1 LTVDKEHRSAG
12 MTGRCAEIVDAD
24 GRMRAAWKPLMEA
37 LAKMTPAEYARRN
50 DTAQTAL
57 RNNGVTYNVYDR
69 REGQSRR
76 WRLDILPFVVDPP
89 EWALIEAA
97 AIQRARLAD
106 ALLSDIYG
114 PQQLINDGVLP
125 PHIIFG
131 HPQFL
136 RPLVGLK
143 PPGGVRVHLYSVD
156 VARTTDGSWVVL
168 SSRAD
173 AVSGI
178 GYALENRIVV
188 GQVFPDL
195 FGEMRVRRLASFFNA
210 YREAV
215 RSLADGACGRAV
227 LLTPGPHNE
236 AYFEHAFLAHY
247 LDLTLVEGDDLAVR
261 DDKVFLKTLSGFE
274 PVSVIFRRIDS
285 DFCDPLELRADSAL
299 GVPGL
304 TEAVRAG
311 NVVLANALGGGVIE
325 SPALDAYLHA
335 ASRALLGEDLLIPD
349 IPTVWCGTEWG
360 RKEAL
365 DRLDRVIVRGAFDA
379 RPIFSSRSTA
389 KLGGELSA
397 EEILALKDRL
407 ARRGAT
413 IVTQD
418 IVGLGEAP
426 IYRDGEIASK
436 PVSLRVFVAWTKDG
450 YRVMPGAL
458 ARVAD
463 NDTIRSLSLQ
473 SGALSK
479 DVWVPSVG
487 PVDRFSLLRPPG
499 AAVPI
504 QRTGESPPSRAMD
517 NLFWLGRYGERA
529 DTLARVLRTVVR
541 RLGDGAGEGA
551 DRKLL
556 EFFSELLRNLPMG
569 NPSRSGEDLGAALRA
584 LIAVRGTPDG
594 LPQLLMRIRQT
605 AWSAR
610 DRLSLDTWQTI
621 HLMTE
626 AEMLPSPGRPF
637 DSAEALSSLDRLVR
651 RSAAFAGY
659 CAENMTRGPNWLFTD
674 MGRRIERALH
684 LTWLVGRIAGP
695 SALAEPERIRIA
707 LDVSGSAM
715 TYRSRYFDA
724 LQLKP
729 LLDLL
734 LFDESNPRSLAFQLD
749 AVEKM
754 LAELSHLTPDGK
766 GAPAADLA
774 AATRRLAAPADF
786 FEDDVPVAPLLTQY
800 LERIDVGIC
809 GVSDALTDAYFR
821 HAVRRRTGG
830 DAREV

>member
-1 LTVDKEHRSAG
+1 MTNPPRPIATAAG
-12 MTGRCAEIVDAD
+12 AEVLDAD
-24 GRMRAAWKPLMEA
+24 GTVRPAWRPLMDA
-37 LAKMTPAEYARRN
+37 LADMTPGEYARR
-50 DTAQTAL
+50 DAAAQAAL
-57 RNNGVTYNVYDR
+57 RNNGVVYNVYGQK
-69 REGQSRR
+69 EGQSRR
-76 WRLDILPFVVDPP
+76 WRLDILPFVVDPG
-89 EWALIEAA
+89 EWTKLEAA

-106 ALLSDIYG
+106 ALLADIYG
-114 PQQLINDGVLP
+114 PQKLIADGVLP
-125 PHIIFG
+125 PHIVFG
-131 HPQFL
+131 HPQYL
-136 RPLVGLK
+136 RPLVGIEPL
-143 PPGGVRVHLYSVD
+143 GGVRVHLYSVD
-156 VARTTDGSWVVL
+156 VARKADGSWMVL

-195 FGEMRVRRLASFFNA
+195 FGEMRIRRLASFFDA
-210 YREAV
+210 YRAFV
-215 RSLADGACGRAV
+215 RSLAADMPGRAV

-261 DDKVFLKTLSGFE
+261 GDKVFLKTLNGFE
-274 PVSVIFRRIDS
+274 PVAVIFRRIDS
-285 DFCDPLELRADSAL
+285 DFCDPLALRADSAL
-299 GVPGL
+299 GIPGL

-311 NVVLANALGGGVIE
+311 HVVLANALGGGVIE

-335 ASRALLGEDLLIPD
+335 AAQALLGEELLIPD
-349 IPTVWCGTEWG
+349 IPTVWGGTEWG

-365 DRLDRVIVRGAFDA
+365 ERLDRVIVRGAFDA

-389 KLGGELSA
+389 KLGSELSPD
-397 EEILALKDRL
+397 EIAALKDRL
-407 ARRGAT
+407 SRRGAA

-418 IVGLGEAP
+418 LVALGDAP
-426 IYRDGEIASK
+426 IYRDGHISCK
-436 PVSLRVFVAWTKDG
+436 PVSLRLFVARTEGG

-463 NDTIRSLSLQ
+463 DETIRSLSLQ

-479 DVWVPSVG
+479 DVWVPSLG
-487 PVDRFSLLRPPG
+487 PVDSFSLLRPPG

-517 NLFWLGRYGERA
+517 NLFWLGRYAERA

-541 RLGDGAGEGA
+541 RLGGGAEDGA
-551 DRKLL
+551 DPKLMD
-556 EFFSELLRNLPMG
+556 FFAELLRKLPAG
-569 NPSRSGEDLGAALRA
+569 DPARDDGLIAALHA
-584 LIAVRGTPDG
+584 LISLRATPDG
-594 LPQLLMRIRQT
+594 LPQLLTRIRQT

-610 DRLSLDTWQTI
+610 DRLSPDTWQTI

-626 AEMLPSPGRPF
+626 ADKLPSSHRPF
-637 DSAEALSSLDRLVR
+637 DSAEALSSLDALVR
-651 RSAAFAGY
+651 RGAAFAGY
-659 CAENMTRGPNWLFTD
+659 CAENMTRGPNWLFVD
-674 MGRRIERALH
+674 LGRRIERTLH
-684 LTWLVGRIAGP
+684 LVWLVGRFAAP
-695 SALAEPERIRIA
+695 AALSESERIRIA
-707 LDVSGSAM
+707 LEISGTSM

-724 LQLKP
+724 LQRGP

-734 LFDESNPRSLAFQLD
+734 LLDESNPRSLAFQLD

-754 LAELSHLTPDGK
+754 LAELARITPKGK
-766 GAPAADLA
+766 GTLALDLA
-774 AATRRLAAPADF
+774 AAVHRLSAHADFLDGDAPTAAAAPA
-786 FEDDVPVAPLLTQY
+786 Y
-800 LERIDVGIC
+800 LERIEAGVS

-830 DAREV
+830 EAREA